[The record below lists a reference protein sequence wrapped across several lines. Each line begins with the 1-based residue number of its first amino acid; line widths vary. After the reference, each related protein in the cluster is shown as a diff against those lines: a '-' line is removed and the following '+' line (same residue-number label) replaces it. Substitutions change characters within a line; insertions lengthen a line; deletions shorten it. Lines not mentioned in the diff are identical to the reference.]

1 MYLWRLMPYIR
12 ASINPFP
19 LHQRKPAMNQPRLL
33 LLPTLLIVLCSL
45 AHAQRSVPSATISGH
60 SLFTH
65 TQPASTLTARG
76 ATLYA
81 TLSPAQASRLLSSPN
96 QLQLTDFPTTP
107 NSTGD
112 LRLQRRRL
120 AVDRTT
126 KFVVATPTGDLL
138 TDGPNVV
145 LYTGTVANA
154 PGSKVW
160 LTYEANTNQMLTVIE
175 YADGSAYMLGPITD
189 PIQQEVGDH
198 VMVATKQMVLHAGN
212 FACGTVE
219 QMDALPPIP
228 PAPMAADVLAAKNIL
243 EVELAVET
251 DSEFFTATGGTV
263 AKAQA
268 YAVAMYAVV
277 SSIYEDEAHIT
288 IRIPWM
294 KTWTNSPADP
304 YGVKGDPFALRDKAG
319 PYWKENYASVQ
330 RDIFQVATSINY
342 GGGGYGFF
350 EALCGKNPDKGF
362 SVISVQASNPLP
374 TYGFSYDVY
383 IAAHE
388 IGHNFNAPHSHNCYW
403 GAPIDTCVVDEGIE
417 GKCLPEGQQKKPNP
431 GSIMSYCGGTNN
443 DAGLGY
449 TLRMTFLPQVAALIR
464 QTAEAATCI
473 SQPATARVML
483 LNPHGEESYD
493 AGTATQVRWR
503 SSGVEKVTLEY
514 SRNNGSD
521 WTLIAADL
529 PAADESYNWTLP
541 QVCSPTMRVR
551 ISNSANPAVADTS
564 MKPFSIVQNDASG
577 LVLYYPFSGN
587 SLDEAGC
594 GYYPASGNATLTAD
608 RLGNANSAYAFNGS
622 SSLSA
627 PDYISNFTTFTAS
640 YWFKLDNTTGIQTMV
655 GQNWEVDA
663 MFFTYSWDARIGIA
677 AYFNGSGTPFQVWG
691 PTLTANK
698 WYHVAF
704 VFDGSAMKIYL
715 DGVQVASEAKTET
728 LVTAK
733 APLFVGARGATEY
746 TKGTIDEV
754 RIYRRALS
762 DQEILAQSKEGS
774 VAPAAPALLLPPNS
788 AANQPSSIQ
797 LQWQSSATAATY
809 HAQVATNNDFS
820 GTLSLDNNAI
830 AGTSQTVGSLSPNT
844 TYYWRVAGKNSV
856 GTGSWSTTFS
866 FSTAGFSGVTESAT
880 TANGAT
886 LESATIDPRSN
897 TGTVNIQLRN
907 RRNVTLKIYDLAG
920 RPAIIV
926 ASGERESGNHTLRF
940 DASALPSGSYFC
952 VVDVEGEQLVRKVVV
967 AR

>member
-1 MYLWRLMPYIR
+1 MNRLP
-12 ASINPFP
+12 
-19 LHQRKPAMNQPRLL
+19 LL
-33 LLPTLLIVLCSL
+33 LLPTLLLALCSIANAQQSAPL
-45 AHAQRSVPSATISGH
+45 ATLDGGKFFTNISPQWQRGARMPTSKYLAIR
-60 SLFTH
+60 
-65 TQPASTLTARG
+65 ADAESTL
-76 ATLYA
+76 L
-81 TLSPAQASRLLSSPN
+81 QAPDR
-96 QLQLTDFPTTP
+96 LQLTNFPITP
-107 NSTGD
+107 AFNGN
-112 LRLQRRRL
+112 LQLQRRRSV
-120 AVDRTT
+120 VDAAT
-126 KFVVATPTGDLL
+126 KFVVATPTGDVL
-138 TDGPNVV
+138 TDGPQVA
-145 LYTGTVANA
+145 LFTGTVEGA

-175 YADGSAYMLGPITD
+175 YPDGTAYMIGPN
-189 PIQQEVGDH
+189 VGKQMGIADH
-198 VMVATKQMVLHAGN
+198 VMVATNQMYIPAGN
-212 FACGTVE
+212 FVCGTVE
-219 QMDALPPIP
+219 EMGALPPIP
-228 PAPMAADVLAAKNIL
+228 PAPMTADLLAAKNIL

-319 PYWKENYASVQ
+319 PYWKENYSNVQ
-330 RDIFQVATSINY
+330 RDIFQVVTSLSF
-342 GGGGYGFF
+342 GGGGYGYF
-350 EALCGKNPDKGF
+350 EALCGKTPDKDY

-417 GKCLPEGQQKKPNP
+417 GKCLPAGQQKKPNP
-431 GSIMSYCGGTNN
+431 GSLMSYCGGTNN

-464 QTAEAATCI
+464 QTAEAASCI

-493 AGTATQVRWR
+493 AGTAAQVRWR
-503 SSGVEKVTLEY
+503 SSGVENVTLEY
-514 SRNNGSD
+514 SSNNGAD
-521 WTLIAADL
+521 WTLIAANL

-541 QVCSPTMRVR
+541 QICSPTMRVR
-551 ISNSANPAVADTS
+551 ISNSANPAVADTTL
-564 MKPFSIVQNDASG
+564 KTFSIVQNDASG
-577 LVLYYPFSGN
+577 LVLYYPFNGN
-587 SLDEAGC
+587 SRDEAGC
-594 GYYPASGNATLTAD
+594 GYYPASGNATLAPD

-640 YWFKLDNTTGIQTMV
+640 YWFKLDNTTGIQAMV

-663 MFFTYSWDARIGIA
+663 MFFTYSWDGRLGIA
-677 AYFNGSGTPFQVWG
+677 AYFNGSGTPFQAWG
-691 PTLTANK
+691 PNLAANK
-698 WYHVAF
+698 WYHAAF
-704 VFDGSAMKIYL
+704 VYDGAAMKIYL
-715 DGVQVASEAKTET
+715 DGVQVASEPQAGT

-733 APLFVGARGATEY
+733 APLFVGARGTTEY

-762 DQEILAQSKEGS
+762 GEEILAQSKEGA

-788 AANQPSSIQ
+788 AANQPSAVQ
-797 LQWQSSATAATY
+797 LQWQSSSTASAY
-809 HAQVATNNDFS
+809 HAQVAANDNFT
-820 GTLSLDNNAI
+820 GTLVLDNNAI
-830 AGTSQTVGSLSPNT
+830 AGTSQTVSGLIPNT
-844 TYYWRVAGKNSV
+844 QYYWHVAAKNSV
-856 GTGSWSTTFS
+856 GTGPWSTVFN
-866 FSTAGFSGVTESAT
+866 FSTAGFSGVEQSA

-886 LESATIDPRSN
+886 LRSATIDPRSN
-897 TGTVNIQLRN
+897 TGAVNIHLSTSHN
-907 RRNVTLKIYDLAG
+907 LAVKLYDLTG
-920 RPAIIV
+920 RPVVMV
-926 ASGERESGNHTLRF
+926 AVGQREAGNHTLRF
-940 DASALPSGSYFC
+940 DAAGLPSGSYFC
-952 VVDVEGEQLVRKVVV
+952 VVDVDGQQLVRKVVV